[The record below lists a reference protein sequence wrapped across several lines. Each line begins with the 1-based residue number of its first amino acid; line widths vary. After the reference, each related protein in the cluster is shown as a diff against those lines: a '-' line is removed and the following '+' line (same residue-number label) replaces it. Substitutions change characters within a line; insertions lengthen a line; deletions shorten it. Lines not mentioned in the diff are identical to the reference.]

1 MVNKMKYLIEM
12 ECEVEGD
19 VAKLREVANQA
30 IEGAE
35 VNITDI
41 EGVSNVVVNVTA
53 KRLIEEEVDLADEE
67 AAF

>member
-12 ECEVEGD
+12 ECEIEGE

-53 KRLIEEEVDLADEE
+53 KRLIEEEVDLSEE
-67 AAF
+67 DTQY